1 MVYLSVSNVSKT
13 YGSYMVLRRVNLNV
27 DRGYIVMI
35 KGQSG
40 VGKTTLLNIIS
51 GLEIPDEGSVKI
63 ENIEITKLSENERAK
78 FRLQRIGIIFQ
89 TTNLIDDLTVM
100 ENVALPL
107 KLAGKRW
114 KERVEDL
121 LEYFGIKEKM
131 HSFPSSLSGG
141 EMQRVA
147 IARALANDPELL
159 IADEPTSN
167 LDDENTEN
175 IVELMKK
182 INKELGVTIIL
193 ATHDPRLEKLN
204 ARKYIMKEGSLYEG

>member
-1 MVYLSVSNVSKT
+1 MYLSVSNVSKT

-89 TTNLIDDLTVM
+89 ATNLIDDLTVM

>member
-1 MVYLSVSNVSKT
+1 MYLNVSNVSKT

-89 TTNLIDDLTVM
+89 STNLIDDLTVM

>member
-1 MVYLSVSNVSKT
+1 MVYLNVSNVSKT

-89 TTNLIDDLTVM
+89 STNLIDDLTVM